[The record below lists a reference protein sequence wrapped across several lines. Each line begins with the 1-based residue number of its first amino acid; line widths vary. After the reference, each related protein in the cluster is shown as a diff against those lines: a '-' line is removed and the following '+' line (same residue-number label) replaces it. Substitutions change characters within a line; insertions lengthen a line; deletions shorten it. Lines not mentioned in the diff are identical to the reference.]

1 MFCREY
7 IEFIKKNYPKG
18 TRIRLEHMEDPF
30 APVPAGTEETQTES
44 TAETSGETTENSP
57 EPENSVDD
65 AGLIHMQWDNG
76 RTLPLIPCE
85 DKFTVISK

>member
-30 APVPAGTEETQTES
+30 APVPSGTE
-44 TAETSGETTENSP
+44 GVVG
-57 EPENSVDD
+57 SVDD

>member
-1 MFCREY
+1 MFCKEY

-18 TRIRLEHMEDPF
+18 TRIRLDHMEDPF
-30 APVPAGTEETQTES
+30 APVPAGTE
-44 TAETSGETTENSP
+44 GVVD
-57 EPENSVDD
+57 SVDD
-65 AGLIHMQWDNG
+65 AGQIHMHWDNG

>member
-7 IEFIKKNYPKG
+7 IEFIKKNYPEG
-18 TRIRLEHMEDPF
+18 TRIRLDHMEDPF
-30 APVPAGTEETQTES
+30 APVPAGTE
-44 TAETSGETTENSP
+44 GVVG
-57 EPENSVDD
+57 SVDD

>member
-30 APVPAGTEETQTES
+30 APVPSGTE
-44 TAETSGETTENSP
+44 GVVD
-57 EPENSVDD
+57 SVDD